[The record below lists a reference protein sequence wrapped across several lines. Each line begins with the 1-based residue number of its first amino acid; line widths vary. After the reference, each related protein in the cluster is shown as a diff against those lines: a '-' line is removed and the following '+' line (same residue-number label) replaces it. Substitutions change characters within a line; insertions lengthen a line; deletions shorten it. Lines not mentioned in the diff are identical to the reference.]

1 MATVNK
7 KRPLPIS
14 EKEAERLADW
24 FEHEA
29 KPENFKPR
37 KVGRQPLG
45 DDFPSPRIQVRV
57 PGPLYRAVSKRVQD
71 EGTTMSALVRRL
83 LEDYNR

>member
-1 MATVNK
+1 MT
-7 KRPLPIS
+7 KRSKSGADLTPEYLD
-14 EKEAERLADW
+14 KLADW

-45 DDFPSPRIQVRV
+45 DDFPSPRIQVRL
-57 PGPLYRAVSKRVQD
+57 PAPLYRAVSKRIHD
-71 EGTTMSALVRRL
+71 EGTTMSALVRQL
-83 LEDYNR
+83 LENYNQH